1 MAIGKAVASAIQEA
15 DKMRVWETSQVSAP
29 AGEACEGTS
38 KMQRRQMGILRE
50 RLSVPYACY
59 ETVNT
64 DFKGKDG
71 KEWNGNEKSKMGI
84 SW

>member
-1 MAIGKAVASAIQEA
+1 MEIGTAAASAIQGA
-15 DKMRVWETSQVSAP
+15 YKMRVWETSQGSAP

-38 KMQRRQMGILRE
+38 KMQRRQTGILRE

-71 KEWNGNEKSKMGI
+71 KEWNGNE
-84 SW
+84 